1 MFTCAISK
9 SDFLVF
15 LLGLSLIVCSA
26 TETGTTTPNVELN
39 YNVSFIE
46 PTDFSLNEGEN
57 VSVCVIIT
65 PEPAEN
71 VTVKLEELGNGMS
84 HIIYWL
90 IAIM

>member
-15 LLGLSLIVCSA
+15 LLGISLIVCSV
-26 TETGTTTPNVELN
+26 TQTVEPS

-46 PTDFSLNEGEN
+46 PTDFSLKEREN

-71 VTVKLEELGNGMS
+71 VTVKLEGLGNGMS